1 MSRYDPAAAGR
12 EGSEQVAG
20 LGARPARILIA
31 ALSGVLA
38 VLVGT
43 GVWIAA
49 QARDEQGRAGD
60 RRAVLIAAGE
70 HAKNLMS
77 LDHKSVDADLRRILD
92 TSTGEAHEEYETNA
106 AKLKTTT
113 VENKVVQQG
122 VLRATGLVSMT
133 ATTARVLVVAD
144 VEIRWEGS
152 RSKPQERY
160 YRWQMDLTKTGGRW
174 LVSKVVQVP

>member
-1 MSRYDPAAAGR
+1 M
-12 EGSEQVAG
+12 AG
-20 LGARPARILIA
+20 LSVRPARILIA

-49 QARDEQGRAGD
+49 QAREEQGRAGD
-60 RRAVLIAAGE
+60 WRAALVAAGA

-77 LDHKSVDADLRRILD
+77 LDYRTVDGDMRRILD
-92 TSTGEAHEEYETNA
+92 TSTGPARAEYVANGD
-106 AKLKTTT
+106 KLKSTT
-113 VENKVVQQG
+113 VGNKVVQHG

-133 ATTARVLVVAD
+133 DAVARVLVVGD
-144 VEIRWEGS
+144 VEIRWDGS
-152 RSKPQERY
+152 KSPPQERY
-160 YRWQMDLTKTGGRW
+160 YRWQMDLAKAGGRW

>member
-1 MSRYDPAAAGR
+1 M
-12 EGSEQVAG
+12 AG
-20 LGARPARILIA
+20 LGARPARILMA
-31 ALSGVLA
+31 ALSGILA

-60 RRAVLIAAGE
+60 RRAVLAAAGE

-77 LDHKSVDADLRRILD
+77 LDYKNVESDVRRILD
-92 TSTGEAHEEYETNA
+92 TSTGAAKKEYEANLG
-106 AKLKTTT
+106 KLRKTT
-113 VENKVVQQG
+113 VENKVVQHG

-144 VEIRWEGS
+144 VEIRWEES
-152 RSKPQERY
+152 RSAPQERY
-160 YRWQMDLTKTGGRW
+160 YRWQMDLTKSGGQW

>member
-1 MSRYDPAAAGR
+1 M
-12 EGSEQVAG
+12 AG

-49 QARDEQGRAGD
+49 QARDEQGRSGD
-60 RRAVLIAAGE
+60 RQAALAAAGE

-77 LDHKSVDADLRRILD
+77 LDHKSVDADVRRILD
-92 TSTGEAHEEYETNA
+92 TSTGAAKKEYEANLG
-106 AKLKTTT
+106 KLRNTTL
-113 VENKVVQQG
+113 ENKVVQHG

-152 RSKPQERY
+152 RSAPQERY
-160 YRWQMDLTKTGGRW
+160 YRWQMDLTKSGGQW